1 MYVTNKVKAIGV
13 HPLYS
18 LNFLLKQAAAL
29 KKSARAIRKIL
40 SQMFIG
46 LGGCFSAAGGAL

>member
-18 LNFLLKQAAAL
+18 LNFLLKRGPYFCKTIDSHAYN
-29 KKSARAIRKIL
+29 S
-40 SQMFIG
+40 
-46 LGGCFSAAGGAL
+46 